1 MAMTTAGTTTYG
13 WRQAHLGDAMHAG
26 LTLFR
31 APLAVLGL
39 LMGLAVSGCTT
50 TATVGATAKGLQQQ
64 ADAVLAPP
72 TLEDWLRPQ
81 AQSSDACVVCLQLCC
96 VTCAEIAVATSSASV
111 SEAPLMSEMSAD
123 TSDMSY

>member
-1 MAMTTAGTTTYG
+1 
-13 WRQAHLGDAMHAG
+13 MHAG

-72 TLEDWLRPQ
+72 TLEDWLRPHLDSGALVPILEPWWQ
-81 AQSSDACVVCLQLCC
+81 TFSGPFLYYPGRRYLPS
-96 VTCAEIAVATSSASV
+96 
-111 SEAPLMSEMSAD
+111 PLRAFVD
-123 TSDMSY
+123 FIKAR